1 MDSHAT
7 NLDRIKELQELLE
20 VSERKSDIL
29 TNLLKEASVEFEQTL
44 EQTRISETNFRAIF
58 ENAPESIYIVDIDT
72 HQIMDC
78 NPFTVKWLG
87 YSREEL
93 LAMKVDDI
101 LDKATKGIPE
111 NMRKAVDD
119 GIVHIQERRFIKKNG
134 AVADAEVTGTLV
146 GFQNKQCFVALVR
159 DITERKQIEALS
171 RYKELFKNVS
181 DPVFINDPD
190 GRFLEVNDVA
200 CESFGYTRQTLLQMA
215 VKDLVQPAQINIL
228 SDVGKRIQQGETVR
242 FELNLV
248 IKKGVAIPFEFH
260 SRKIQFKGLPG
271 VLSVA
276 RNFSVRKKMEET
288 LIKTERLSAVGEM
301 ASGVA
306 HNFNNLLQMIMA
318 GAEAAKNKLE
328 AGNIRD
334 CLEAIQNIINASQR
348 SADVVRRIKDFT
360 LVTPGG
366 MDEGS
371 VFDLEVLVAEA
382 VELTQPMWKPPS
394 SPSKYRLDLLKKG
407 DCHIK
412 AKSSEIYEVIVNLIK
427 NALEAMPRGGV
438 LTLCTYSQNDTVSL
452 RVTDTGT
459 GIPPDYFQRIFEPFF
474 TTKGTQSSGLGLSS
488 CYGIVK
494 KNNGEIYV
502 ESQLGQGAEFVITF
516 PKSTPRNIP
525 ERETGTVAGRKNP
538 IRFLLIDDEI
548 NILRA
553 IQMYFENTEVDLAT
567 AQTAY
572 DGLAAIEAKRFDVIL
587 CDLSMTDMTGLEVGK
602 WVLDYCD
609 RIGIPKIPFLLYTGL
624 DKHLDTVK
632 LQNSGIDGLVNK
644 PTPCHD
650 IYHIIKQHVNPTER
664 RSLPTP

>member
-101 LDKATKGIPE
+101 LEQGAKGIPE
-111 NMRKAVDD
+111 NMRKALDD

-494 KNNGEIYV
+494 KNNGEIHV

>member
-1 MDSHAT
+1 
-7 NLDRIKELQELLE
+7 
-20 VSERKSDIL
+20 
-29 TNLLKEASVEFEQTL
+29 
-44 EQTRISETNFRAIF
+44 
-58 ENAPESIYIVDIDT
+58 
-72 HQIMDC
+72 
-78 NPFTVKWLG
+78 
-87 YSREEL
+87 
-93 LAMKVDDI
+93 
-101 LDKATKGIPE
+101 
-111 NMRKAVDD
+111 
-119 GIVHIQERRFIKKNG
+119 
-134 AVADAEVTGTLV
+134 
-146 GFQNKQCFVALVR
+146 
-159 DITERKQIEALS
+159 
-171 RYKELFKNVS
+171 
-181 DPVFINDPD
+181 
-190 GRFLEVNDVA
+190 
-200 CESFGYTRQTLLQMA
+200 
-215 VKDLVQPAQINIL
+215 
-228 SDVGKRIQQGETVR
+228 
-242 FELNLV
+242 
-248 IKKGVAIPFEFH
+248 
-260 SRKIQFKGLPG
+260 G

>member
-371 VFDLEVLVAEA
+371 VFDLEVSVAEA

-548 NILRA
+548 NILKA

-572 DGLAAIEAKRFDVIL
+572 DGLAAIETKRYDVIL

-602 WVLDYCD
+602 WVLDYCN
-609 RIGIPKIPFLLYTGL
+609 RMGIPKIPFLLYTGL

-644 PTPCHD
+644 PTPCQD
-650 IYHIIKQHVNPTER
+650 IYHIIKQHVNLSEPR
-664 RSLPTP
+664 PLPTP

>member
-44 EQTRISETNFRAIF
+44 EQTKISETNFRAIF

-427 NALEAMPRGGV
+427 NALEAMPQGGV

-494 KNNGEIYV
+494 KNNGEIHV
-502 ESQLGQGAEFVITF
+502 ESQLGQGAEFVISF

-602 WVLDYCD
+602 WVLDYCG

-624 DKHLDTVK
+624 DKHLDTFK

>member
-494 KNNGEIYV
+494 KNNGEIHV